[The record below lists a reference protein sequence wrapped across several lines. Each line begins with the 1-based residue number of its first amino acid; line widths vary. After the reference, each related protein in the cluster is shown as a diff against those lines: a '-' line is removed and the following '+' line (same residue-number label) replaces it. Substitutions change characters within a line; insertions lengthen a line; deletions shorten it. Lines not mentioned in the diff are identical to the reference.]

1 MSSASGG
8 GIGRWAQAGQ
18 QQKQAC
24 DVACATDD
32 VEEAVVVPK
41 AYIGRIIGIKGRRLE
56 EIRSKTQVKIR
67 IKDDQVY
74 LRGTLNQREK
84 AKELIEE
91 ILAVSIV
98 VTESMIME
106 NPHNTL
112 CVPSVSSTFP
122 SLLFSFSLASI
133 CYR

>member
-1 MSSASGG
+1 MSSASGS
-8 GIGRWAQAGQ
+8 GIGRWAQGQ
-18 QQKQAC
+18 QQKQAR

-32 VEEAVVVPK
+32 VEEEAVVVPK
-41 AYIGRIIGIKGRRLE
+41 AYIGRIIGTKGRRLE
-56 EIRSKTQVKIR
+56 EIRSKSRVKIR

-74 LRGTLNQREK
+74 LRGTPNQREK

-106 NPHNTL
+106 NRHNTL
-112 CVPSVSSTFP
+112 CVQSVFSTFP

-133 CYR
+133 